1 MRIKALRGFRDL
13 VGFEW
18 YKFERIVD
26 TFKVWLR
33 RFNAIWIETPI
44 VEPLELFVRSVGEF
58 TDIVQK
64 QMFVFKDR
72 GGRDVA
78 LRPEGTAGVVRAF
91 LENNLSPPIKLAYFG
106 PMFRGERPQKGRYRQ
121 FYQLGVEFL
130 GYSGPYSDA
139 EGILAA
145 YLPLKEL
152 NLDVKVYVN
161 TLGGE
166 DTKVKYS
173 EELKNY
179 LKDLDFLCDDCK
191 VRREKNPLRVLD
203 CKTCSPKLNPPDI
216 ADFIPD
222 EERDNFEKTIEILKE
237 FGVPVERDPKL
248 VRGLDYY
255 TGLVFEVKAEGLDAA
270 QNTIL
275 AGGRYD
281 KLVSWLG
288 GEDTPAFGWA
298 AGIDRISLIYN
309 PEGEREE
316 LYFIVRT
323 SDEYTDVAFN
333 VLMKLREMGKKVD
346 MVFEKGKSL
355 KSQMRRANKIGAK
368 WVVFVGE
375 EEVKIGKFKVKDM
388 ETGEEFVSAL

>member
-1 MRIKALRGFRDL
+1 MQIKALRGFRDL
-13 VGFEW
+13 VGFEL
-18 YKFERIVD
+18 YKFERIVN
-26 TFKVWLR
+26 TFKVWLG
-33 RFNAIWIETPI
+33 RFNVIWIETPI

-91 LENNLSPPIKLAYFG
+91 LENGLSPPIKLAYFG

-145 YLPLKEL
+145 YLPLREL
-152 NLDVKVYVN
+152 NLDVKIYVN

-166 DTKVKYS
+166 DTKLRYS
-173 EELKNY
+173 EELKKY

-191 VRREKNPLRVLD
+191 FRRERNPLRVLD

-216 ADFIPD
+216 ADFTPD
-222 EERDNFEKTIEILKE
+222 EERDNFEKTFQILKD

-288 GEDTPAFGWA
+288 GKDTPAFGWA

-309 PEGEREE
+309 PQGEREE
-316 LYFIVRT
+316 IYFVVRT

-333 VLMKLREMGKKVD
+333 ALMRLREMGKKAD
-346 MVFEKGKSL
+346 MVFERGKSL
-355 KSQMRRANKIGAK
+355 KSQMRRANRVGAK

-375 EEVKIGKFKVKDM
+375 EEVKTGKFKVKDM
-388 ETGEEFVSAL
+388 ETGEEFISAL